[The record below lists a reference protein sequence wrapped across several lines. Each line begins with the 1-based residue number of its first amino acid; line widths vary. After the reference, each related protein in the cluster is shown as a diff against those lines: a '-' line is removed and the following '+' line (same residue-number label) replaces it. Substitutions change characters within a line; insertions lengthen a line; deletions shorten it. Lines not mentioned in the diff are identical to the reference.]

1 MPRDRTARCGRA
13 APPPSSQNGVS
24 SMNEFTER
32 EAIER
37 DEDPEAMLLAKCE
50 VPEHKR
56 FCWSCSRPVG
66 RGGGSAAAL
75 RGACEHCG
83 TRYSFGPDLAS
94 GDLVA
99 GQYEVRGCLA
109 YGGVGWIYLA
119 RDRRVGGRPVVL
131 KGLRNPGDLEA
142 HIAALAERQFLSEVV
157 HPAIVKIFNFVT
169 HRDAAGTGCGYIV
182 MEYVA
187 GRSLAGVLDQRGAPL
202 TPAEA
207 ISYLLKVLPALDYLH
222 SLGLAYNDLK
232 PDNIMVSPDEVKLI
246 DLGAVA
252 AVNSGGFLYGTPGF
266 QAPEIARTGP
276 TVATDIYTIGRTLA
290 ALTRPPGAP
299 RDRIAESEYP
309 AFSKLLRRATHPDPA
324 ARFPSIRALIGQLTG
339 VLRMMVVQLTESD
352 QPRISAVFAEPRQSD
367 FGVDL
372 MLRTLRSAESG
383 GGRPQ
388 LTAAAVAAALPVPAA
403 ASADSGG
410 QWGGDWRF
418 EWFAGLTALT
428 SAALDVAQ
436 RRFEVVNAMLPGET
450 APLLALAATAELLGD
465 AADPG
470 DRDRWFDIATE
481 HYRAVWQ
488 SDRTIVSAGFGLARR
503 LLAAGDREAAIATLR
518 RVPVRSSAYDR
529 ARMTISLLLAAR
541 PAADLTQDRLDEAAA
556 RLTDLAREA
565 RVLELCSVV
574 LDSAL
579 HWFLAGGRPQRPTD
593 TILGCAYAEPDLRRG
608 LESALRAVARATPD
622 TLARFALVD
631 RANTVRPRSWY

>member
-1 MPRDRTARCGRA
+1 
-13 APPPSSQNGVS
+13 
-24 SMNEFTER
+24 MNEFTAR

-37 DEDPEAMLLAKCE
+37 DEDPEAGLLSKCE

-56 FCWSCSRPVG
+56 FCWSCGQPVG

-75 RGACEHCG
+75 RGACRNCD
-83 TRYSFGPDLAS
+83 TRYSFGPDLAA

-169 HRDAAGTGCGYIV
+169 HHDASGAGRGYIV

-299 RDRIAESEYP
+299 RDRIVDSEYP
-309 AFSKLLRRATHPDPA
+309 AFTKLLRRATHSDPA
-324 ARFPSIRALIGQLTG
+324 ARFPSVRALIGQLTG
-339 VLRMMVVQLTESD
+339 VLRMMVVRSADSD
-352 QPRISAVFAEPRQSD
+352 QPQLSAVFAEPRQSD

-372 MLRTLRSAESG
+372 ILRTLRSAESAD
-383 GGRPQ
+383 GRPQ

-403 ASADSGG
+403 VSALDESRGHR
-410 QWGGDWRF
+410 GGDWRF

-428 SAALDVAQ
+428 SEAIEAAQ

-470 DRDRWFDIATE
+470 DRDRWYDTATE

-529 ARMTISLLLAAR
+529 ARMTISLLLAAG
-541 PAADLTQDRLDEAAA
+541 PAADLTQDRLEEAAA

-574 LDSAL
+574 LDGAL
-579 HWFLAGGRPQRPTD
+579 HWVLAGGRPQRPTD